1 MFRKIHSNRDPKDT
15 LVSELRKEFS
25 RYFRAAGDLSTSVL
39 ERRPRVT
46 FTLMVVLLSASLI
59 ISFTFFRHKAI
70 PGSKPVPAKLSPVR
84 DGLSEIMIAG
94 AKLKIAMDLKNL
106 VDSLSS
112 KKSLTARD
120 SLMLDSALDKLQSIQ
135 KTIKQ

>member
-25 RYFRAAGDLSTSVL
+25 RYFRAAGNFSTAVL

-46 FTLMVVLLSASLI
+46 FTLMVGLLSAALI
-59 ISFTFFRHKAI
+59 ISFTFSRHKEI
-70 PGSKPVPAKLSPVR
+70 PKSKPVPAKLSPVR
-84 DGLSEIMIAG
+84 DGFSEIMIAG
-94 AKLKIAMDLKNL
+94 GKLKMAMNLKHL

-112 KKSLTARD
+112 KKSLTAKD
-120 SLMLDSALDKLQSIQ
+120 SLILDSALDKLQSIQ
-135 KTIKQ
+135 KTIK